1 MTTRRII
8 HLIFSLLLLFFIV
21 YKPAFSL
28 EGLFFTDATTT
39 QEAQVITT
47 ALEALE
53 ETPTLTTPK
62 QTVEYF
68 MQTMQT
74 LRKNSSNQAV
84 LEKALLAL
92 DLSDVNAIV
101 KKERSELLVWEL
113 FDILSRLE
121 GKLIFPKKKLS
132 KKEVDWVLYDIGEH
146 QLRLKKYLVKE
157 RINTHIEEDTESLDS
172 EGNNKKYTSIE
183 QWLFSAETL
192 ENLEAM
198 LVFLKET
205 QKNESAKNN
214 EATPINHVAND
225 KPLAL
230 RIVDQVPSELKQ
242 SLLGLAFWQWLGILL
257 FILLGMIADAI
268 YRAISTL
275 IMRYF
280 IKNAHRTAYQRLPD
294 DMLRPFGLMV
304 MAFVWWLGLQ
314 FLLLPEAALV
324 VLILAVKFLISI
336 SGVWG
341 VYRLVDLVNA
351 WFRFRSAQT
360 ANKWDD
366 ALVPLVRRTLKIF
379 VTVVGLIFIA
389 DTLQVNLT
397 GLLAGLGLGGLA
409 FALAAKDIA
418 QNLFGTITIL
428 VERTFSVGDWVIIGD
443 VEGTVED
450 ISFRSTRI
458 RTFYDSVVTLPNS
471 NMITSPVDNQGERRY
486 RRLSTKLS
494 LTYETAPDKIE
505 AFCEGVR
512 EIIRLHPYMRKD
524 NYQVYFNGYND
535 SGLDILVY
543 VFWQTPD
550 WATELR
556 ERHRFLLDILRL
568 AQALS
573 IDFAYPTQ
581 TVYWKTE
588 DNNNPS
594 QETQQTPSETQN
606 KAQSMN
612 NDLIHARQAA
622 RSIVSNNLDINK
634 KPMPVTIE
642 KQPLS

>member
-1 MTTRRII
+1 MITRRISR
-8 HLIFSLLLLFFIV
+8 LLCFLLLFFFII

-28 EGLFFTDATTT
+28 EGLFFTDATNKQAT
-39 QEAQVITT
+39 QVITT
-47 ALEALE
+47 ALEAVE
-53 ETPTLTTPK
+53 ETPTLATPK

-68 MQTMQT
+68 IQTMQT
-74 LRKNSSNQAV
+74 LRKENSNEAV

-113 FDILSRLE
+113 FDILSRLD
-121 GKLIFPKKKLS
+121 GKLKFPKKALG
-132 KKEVDWVLYDIGEH
+132 KKEVEWVLYDIGEYP
-146 QLRLKKYLVKE
+146 LRLKKYLVKE
-157 RINTHIEEDTESLDS
+157 RINTNSEESTESQDNDD
-172 EGNNKKYTSIE
+172 NNKKYNSVE

-198 LVFLKET
+198 LVFLKEN
-205 QKNESAKNN
+205 QKNESAENN
-214 EATPINHVAND
+214 EITQANQVAND

-242 SLLGLAFWQWLGILL
+242 TLLGLAFWQWLGILL

-268 YRAISTL
+268 YRVISTL
-275 IMRYF
+275 AMRYF
-280 IKNAHRTAYQRLPD
+280 IKHSHRAAYQRLPD

-324 VLILAVKFLISI
+324 VLVLAVKFLISI

-389 DTLQVNLT
+389 DTLQINLT

-494 LTYETAPDKIE
+494 LTYETPPDKIE

-524 NYQVYFNGYND
+524 NYHVYFNGYNN

-568 AQALS
+568 AQTLS
-573 IDFAYPTQ
+573 VNFAYPTQ

-588 DNNNPS
+588 DNDS
-594 QETQQTPSETQN
+594 STHEVQE

-612 NDLIHARQAA
+612 NDMIHARQAA
-622 RSIVSNNLDINK
+622 RNIVSNNLDIDN